1 MFCLANSDVCSIKI
15 INWGFDIVFLQ
26 NFRICTI
33 CLSKSLIKSKSNNHE
48 LLDLVWYMELHI
60 ERRYRLYVLLA
71 INIWHFVSL
80 INLNLCLIFYNSLWT
95 FKISWIAWSSKIISP
110 LEKIFANILE
120 MFPHFLSLYKSQVHN
135 TAAVFTLPP
144 SAPTSC
150 DIFLSKQWNYN
161 VMRQPVW
168 KMFQVKTFA
177 GF

>member
-1 MFCLANSDVCSIKI
+1 MF
-15 INWGFDIVFLQ
+15 FLQ

-33 CLSKSLIKSKSNNHE
+33 CLSKALIKSKSNNHE
-48 LLDLVWYMELHI
+48 LLDLIVWYMELHI
-60 ERRYRLYVLLA
+60 KMKIQMIVCVTCKKYLTFCQS
-71 INIWHFVSL
+71 NQF
-80 INLNLCLIFYNSLWT
+80 IFYNSLWT
-95 FKISWIAWSSKIISP
+95 FKISWTAWSSKIISP